1 MKTDYEKMG
10 KEALERL
17 AGTTADVRACQE
29 AVLAEILDKNK
40 DTVIGRKFGFSRIR
54 TVEEYRKAVPEE
66 AYEEYK
72 PYIRRMLAGETN
84 VLTRADAVHFC
95 ITSGSTDE
103 PKYIPLTEEDIRIHY
118 IYAYSAV
125 FGMIREAYPDVPT
138 EKLFPKIFQVG
149 EFVKTWLPDG
159 RMSGIRSSSLYQWL
173 DRNGAFDAS
182 DYCVPKE
189 VLFPEQVE
197 DLTYVRAR
205 FALAEP
211 EVRTIWGVFVHRIV
225 GMMGYMEKNWQM
237 LLEDMERGS
246 VSPQAGISREW
257 ECFLKE
263 RLEPDPGRAAELRSL
278 SGGSL
283 REGMIRKIWKNTRS
297 ICAIGGSTF
306 GDYMARLKVYAEGI
320 PVHYFAYAA
329 TEGIFGIAPGMNR
342 PDEYLLIPES
352 GFFEFLPEGAKEGE
366 YRTFG
371 MGELRKGCRYELIFT
386 NRSGLY
392 RYRMRDILEVTGY
405 YETCPVVK
413 FCYRKNQVINVADEQ
428 TNLEQME
435 AAVKRYEAASG
446 GKVGENYCLYAD
458 LKSEPPRYQVFLEEP
473 DVRPKNA
480 DALFDRCMCAENLGY
495 KGARR
500 NGEAGQAH
508 VTFLPRGSF
517 AKYERYLEKS
527 GRQMAQIKPLR
538 MIVTE
543 EGKELFRKAAEV
555 AENEAE

>member
-1 MKTDYEKMG
+1 
-10 KEALERL
+10 
-17 AGTTADVRACQE
+17 
-29 AVLAEILDKNK
+29 
-40 DTVIGRKFGFSRIR
+40 
-54 TVEEYRKAVPEE
+54 
-66 AYEEYK
+66 
-72 PYIRRMLAGETN
+72 MLAGETN

-173 DRNGAFDAS
+173 DRNGTFDAS

-283 REGMIRKIWKNTRS
+283 REGMIQH
-297 ICAIGGSTF
+297 AI
-306 GDYMARLKVYAEGI
+306 
-320 PVHYFAYAA
+320 
-329 TEGIFGIAPGMNR
+329 
-342 PDEYLLIPES
+342 
-352 GFFEFLPEGAKEGE
+352 
-366 YRTFG
+366 
-371 MGELRKGCRYELIFT
+371 
-386 NRSGLY
+386 
-392 RYRMRDILEVTGY
+392 
-405 YETCPVVK
+405 
-413 FCYRKNQVINVADEQ
+413 
-428 TNLEQME
+428 
-435 AAVKRYEAASG
+435 
-446 GKVGENYCLYAD
+446 
-458 LKSEPPRYQVFLEEP
+458 
-473 DVRPKNA
+473 
-480 DALFDRCMCAENLGY
+480 
-495 KGARR
+495 
-500 NGEAGQAH
+500 
-508 VTFLPRGSF
+508 
-517 AKYERYLEKS
+517 
-527 GRQMAQIKPLR
+527 
-538 MIVTE
+538 
-543 EGKELFRKAAEV
+543 
-555 AENEAE
+555 

>member
-1 MKTDYEKMG
+1 MKTDYEKLG
-10 KEALERL
+10 KEALKRL
-17 AGTTADVRACQE
+17 AGTIEDVTGYQK

-40 DTVIGRKFGFSRIR
+40 DTVIGRRFGFSRIR
-54 TVEEYRKAVPEE
+54 TDAEYRKAVPLGD
-66 AYEEYK
+66 YEDYK
-72 PYIRRMLAGETN
+72 PYIRRMLGGETN
-84 VLTRADAVHFC
+84 VLTRDDAVHFC

-125 FGMIREAYPDVPT
+125 FGMIREACPDVPT

-159 RMSGIRSSSLYQWL
+159 RMSGIRSSSLYQWM
-173 DRNGAFDAS
+173 DRNGGFDAS

-211 EVRTIWGVFVHRIV
+211 EVRIIWGVFVHRIV
-225 GMMGYMEKNWQM
+225 GMMGYIEKNWQM
-237 LLEDMERGS
+237 LLHDMEHGS
-246 VSPQAGISREW
+246 VSPQAGISRDW
-257 ECFLKE
+257 EYFLKE
-263 RLEPDPGRAAELRSL
+263 RLKPDPGRAAELKSL
-278 SGGSL
+278 SGEYL
-283 REGMIRKIWKNTRS
+283 RDGMIRKIWKDVRC

-306 GDYMARLKVYAEGI
+306 GDYMTRLGVYAKGI

-329 TEGIFGIAPGMNR
+329 TEGIFGIAPGLDR
-342 PDEYLLIPES
+342 PDEYLLIPEA
-352 GFFEFLPEGAKEGE
+352 GFFEFLPEGAEE
-366 YRTFG
+366 ADRTLG
-371 MGELRKGCRYELIFT
+371 MGELRKGERYELIFT

-392 RYRMRDILEVTGY
+392 RYRMKDILEVTGY
-405 YETCPVVK
+405 YGTCPAVR
-413 FCYRKNQVINVADEQ
+413 FCCRKNQVINVADER
-428 TNLEQME
+428 TNLEQLE
-435 AAVKRYEAASG
+435 AAVKRYGTASG
-446 GKVGENYCLYAD
+446 CEVGENYCLYAD

-473 DVRPKNA
+473 DARPKNA
-480 DALFDRCMCAENLGY
+480 DALFDECMCAENLGY

-500 NGEAGQAH
+500 NGEAGRAH

-517 AKYERYLEKS
+517 EKYEKYLEENGS
-527 GRQMAQIKPLR
+527 QMSQVKPLR

>member
-54 TVEEYRKAVPEE
+54 TVEEYRKAVPEG

-211 EVRTIWGVFVHRIV
+211 EVRTI
-225 GMMGYMEKNWQM
+225 
-237 LLEDMERGS
+237 
-246 VSPQAGISREW
+246 
-257 ECFLKE
+257 
-263 RLEPDPGRAAELRSL
+263 
-278 SGGSL
+278 
-283 REGMIRKIWKNTRS
+283 
-297 ICAIGGSTF
+297 
-306 GDYMARLKVYAEGI
+306 
-320 PVHYFAYAA
+320 
-329 TEGIFGIAPGMNR
+329 
-342 PDEYLLIPES
+342 
-352 GFFEFLPEGAKEGE
+352 
-366 YRTFG
+366 
-371 MGELRKGCRYELIFT
+371 
-386 NRSGLY
+386 
-392 RYRMRDILEVTGY
+392 
-405 YETCPVVK
+405 
-413 FCYRKNQVINVADEQ
+413 
-428 TNLEQME
+428 
-435 AAVKRYEAASG
+435 
-446 GKVGENYCLYAD
+446 
-458 LKSEPPRYQVFLEEP
+458 
-473 DVRPKNA
+473 
-480 DALFDRCMCAENLGY
+480 
-495 KGARR
+495 
-500 NGEAGQAH
+500 
-508 VTFLPRGSF
+508 
-517 AKYERYLEKS
+517 
-527 GRQMAQIKPLR
+527 
-538 MIVTE
+538 
-543 EGKELFRKAAEV
+543 
-555 AENEAE
+555 